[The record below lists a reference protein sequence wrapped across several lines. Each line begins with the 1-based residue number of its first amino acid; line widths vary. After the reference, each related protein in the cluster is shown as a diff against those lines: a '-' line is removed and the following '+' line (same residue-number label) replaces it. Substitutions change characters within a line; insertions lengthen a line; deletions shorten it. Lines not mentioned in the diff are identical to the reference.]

1 MISTRTKHSTKGSR
15 SFARPSELKDARQSV
30 AVAFVAATNAFDT
43 DAAVAL
49 FAPAALIDDPST
61 GQVFHGHRGIRKYI
75 ESYFVGY
82 NTVTRILALDHTDE
96 LCSHLRLDFT
106 GDFGHEIGQ
115 MVMKFDADGLIVH
128 LHAELE

>member
-1 MISTRTKHSTKGSR
+1 MKKHSIKR
-15 SFARPSELKDARQSV
+15 SMSFTRSSAQKDARQSV
-30 AVAFVAATNAFDT
+30 AIALVAATNAFDT

-61 GQVFHGHRGIRKYI
+61 EQVFHGRRGIRKYI

-82 NTVTRILALDHTDE
+82 DTVARILALNHADE
-96 LCSHLRLDFT
+96 LCSRLRLDFT

-115 MVMKFDADGLIVH
+115 MVLRFDAGGLIVH